1 MKPYTQLLH
10 CKTTLEDHYAANN
23 APIYQTATFA
33 QTAVENQPIYDY
45 TRSGNPTRSFAAE
58 QIAQLEEGQFG
69 FLFAS
74 GMAAIA
80 TVLNTLPHNAHV
92 IAGSDIYGGTHRLL
106 SQRVQQGN
114 LRVSF
119 VDSTELQKVDAAFT
133 DHTHLILIETPSNP
147 LQKITDIKKL
157 SALCH
162 KRGALLAID
171 NTFLSP
177 WLQKPLKWGADIVI
191 HSATKHLSGHSDI
204 TAGAVV
210 VNDVTLAEKIAF
222 MQNAE
227 GNALA
232 PFESWLLSQHLKTL
246 GLRIERAQSNAL
258 KIASYLQNH
267 PKIKKVYCA
276 GLKTH
281 PGYALN
287 QQQADGFGSLIS
299 FTTDDLNLSKKIVN
313 QTQLF
318 VISVSFGSLKSLI
331 SLPYFMSHASI
342 PEAARD
348 LPQDLVRLAIG
359 IEDCDDLI
367 HDLAAALD

>member
-10 CKTTLEDHYAANN
+10 CKTTLEDHYTANN

-33 QTAVENQPIYDY
+33 QTAIENRQIYDY

-80 TVLNTLPHNAHV
+80 TVLNILPPNAHV
-92 IAGSDIYGGTHRLL
+92 IAGCDIYGGTHRLL
-106 SQRVQQGN
+106 SQRMQQGN

-119 VDSTELQKVDAAFT
+119 VDTTELHNVHDSFT
-133 DHTHLILIETPSNP
+133 AHTRLILIETPSNP
-147 LQKITDIKKL
+147 LQNITDIKKL
-157 SALCH
+157 GALCH
-162 KRGALLAID
+162 KLGAIFAVD

-177 WLQKPLKWGADIVI
+177 WLQKPLKWGADIVV

-210 VNDVTLAEKIAF
+210 VNQASLAEKIAF

-232 PFESWLLSQHLKTL
+232 PFDSWLLSQHIKTL
-246 GLRIERAQSNAL
+246 GLRIERAQTNAL
-258 KIASYLQNH
+258 KIASYLQKH
-267 PKIKKVYCA
+267 PKVKKVYYA
-276 GLKTH
+276 GLKSH

-287 QQQADGFGSLIS
+287 LKQANGFGSLIS
-299 FTTDDLNLSKKIVN
+299 FTTDDLQLSKNIVN
-313 QTQLF
+313 KTNLF

-342 PEAARD
+342 PKAARNLPED
-348 LPQDLVRLAIG
+348 LIRLAIG

-367 HDLAAALD
+367 HDLATALG